1 MMGDHGNSEDEYVYV
16 SDDDDD
22 ISGVDDC
29 DDDYEADDYDDN
41 RDEFQAVD
49 VSIVTGPSSKVI
61 TKESLLAAQR
71 EDLVRIMDLLSV
83 KEHHA
88 RALLIHYSWDVEKVL
103 AVLVEHGNDELFA
116 AAGVKVVEHDDGPSS
131 LQFSSTVSCNIC
143 YDDVSATE
151 VTTMDCSHCFCNDC
165 WTNHFIVKINEG
177 QSRSIT
183 CMAHK
188 CGAICDEAKIR
199 CLVGARDS
207 DLAEKFD
214 RFLLE
219 SYIEDNKRVKWCPS
233 VPHCGNAIRIEVDEL
248 CEVECACGLQ
258 FCFGCSS
265 EAHSPCSCL
274 MWKLWS
280 KKCQDESMTAN
291 WITVHTKPCP
301 SCHKPVEKNG
311 GCNLVR
317 CICKRTFCWHCGGQT
332 HDFYGCGR
340 YKDKD
345 VEMDTQSAKRD
356 LERYM
361 HYYNRYKAH
370 TDSFKLERK
379 MKKTMHNKIN
389 KLYESDTSSKDF
401 SWITNGLNRLFR
413 SRRILSYSYPF
424 AFYMFGNQ
432 LFKEDRKKKKQ
443 RYEEEEEGEEGEK
456 KKKRQKYEEEK
467 KKNKQLEDDM
477 KKERTIKQD
486 LFEDQQQQFEA
497 NVEKLSMYLE
507 EKFESYSEDKF
518 KDWKMRTIALS
529 VTTDNL
535 GRNLYE
541 FIETDLLGCFKDAD
555 HKIAPYKSKGVE
567 KASEHHSS
575 LGI

>member
-1 MMGDHGNSEDEYVYV
+1 MMGDHGNSEDE
-16 SDDDDD
+16 
-22 ISGVDDC
+22 
-29 DDDYEADDYDDN
+29 
-41 RDEFQAVD
+41 DEFQAVD

-71 EDLVRIMDLLSV
+71 EDLVRIMDLLSI

-88 RALLIHYSWDVEKVL
+88 RALLIHYGWDVEKVL

-183 CMAHK
+183 CMEHK
-188 CGAICDEAKIR
+188 CGAICDEVKIR

-413 SRRILSYSYPF
+413 SRRILS
-424 AFYMFGNQ
+424 
-432 LFKEDRKKKKQ
+432 
-443 RYEEEEEGEEGEK
+443 
-456 KKKRQKYEEEK
+456 
-467 KKNKQLEDDM
+467 
-477 KKERTIKQD
+477 TIKQD

-575 LGI
+575 LSI